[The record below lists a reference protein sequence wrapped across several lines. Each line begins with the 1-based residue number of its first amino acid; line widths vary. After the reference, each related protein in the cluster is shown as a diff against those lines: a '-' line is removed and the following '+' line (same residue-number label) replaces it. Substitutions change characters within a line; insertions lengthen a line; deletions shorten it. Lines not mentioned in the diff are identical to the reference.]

1 MVEIKKVVWT
11 ETFERQVRKLRD
23 KTVKNRI
30 RKKAQEILEDPEI
43 GKPLR
48 FELKGER
55 SIRIPP
61 YRLIYAAVG
70 DTLYF
75 LRVEHRKTAYGK

>member
-1 MVEIKKVVWT
+1 LVEIKKVVWT
-11 ETFERQVRKLRD
+11 DVFERQVRKIRD
-23 KTVKNRI
+23 NALKNRLW
-30 RKKAQEILEDPEI
+30 KKTQEILENPEI

-55 SIRIPP
+55 SIRIAP

-75 LRVEHRKTAYGK
+75 LRVEHRKAVYR

>member
-1 MVEIKKVVWT
+1 MVEIKKVIWT
-11 ETFERQVRKLRD
+11 KTFERQVRKLKD
-23 KTVKNRI
+23 GAVKNRI
-30 RKKAQEILEDPEI
+30 RKKAEEVLENPEI

-55 SIRIPP
+55 SIRIQP

-75 LRVEHRKTAYGK
+75 LRVEHRKEVYR

>member
-11 ETFERQVRKLRD
+11 ETFEHQVRKLKD
-23 KTVKNRI
+23 KAVKNRI
-30 RKKAQEILEDPEI
+30 RKKTEEVLENPQI

-55 SIRIPP
+55 SVRIPP
-61 YRLIYAAVG
+61 FRLIYAAVG

-75 LRVEHRKTAYGK
+75 LRVEHRKGAYR